1 MVKCIMKTILK
12 NIKLLRESV
21 EYKTQLIGRNQR
33 LIQGVESTR
42 IQGILIGFIM
52 TLIIVGIPILYYK
65 GGL

>member
-1 MVKCIMKTILK
+1 MKTILK